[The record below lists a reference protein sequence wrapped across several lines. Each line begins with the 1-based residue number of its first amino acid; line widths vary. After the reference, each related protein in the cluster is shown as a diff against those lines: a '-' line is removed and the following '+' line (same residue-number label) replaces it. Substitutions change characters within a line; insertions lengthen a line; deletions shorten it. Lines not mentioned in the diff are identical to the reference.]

1 MIWLFEHPQES
12 FVQKG
17 CGLQGVTRTFASK
30 IFRRQAA

>member
-17 CGLQGVTRTFASK
+17 RRLQGVTRTFASQ
-30 IFRRQAA
+30 IFRGQAA